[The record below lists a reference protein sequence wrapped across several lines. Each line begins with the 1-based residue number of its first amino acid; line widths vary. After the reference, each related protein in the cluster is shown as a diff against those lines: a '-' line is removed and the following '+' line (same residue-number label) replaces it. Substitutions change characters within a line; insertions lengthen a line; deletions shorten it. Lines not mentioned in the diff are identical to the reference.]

1 MKRILLVSA
10 LIALVSV
17 ACKHQQAATAT
28 STTTA
33 QQSSTSTSTST
44 ETTTTVTPDDG
55 TNTTTVSSG
64 DANPVVTN
72 VQADSANLYRVVVSF
87 TSRGEG
93 IDYKTAE
100 TFENWVKDQPK
111 HPAYTKTHY
120 GREGE
125 TCYCLKLNEL
135 STREQEIFIRD
146 LRTLLT
152 DKPLI
157 FIAEYAP
164 CKGTPE

>member
-1 MKRILLVSA
+1 MKRLLLASA
-10 LIALVSV
+10 LIALVTV
-17 ACKHQQAATAT
+17 ACKHQQAAA
-28 STTTA
+28 TTA
-33 QQSSTSTSTST
+33 QQTTTANTNT
-44 ETTTTVTPDDG
+44 ENTTTVSTSDG

-64 DANPVVTN
+64 DPNPVVTN